1 MIRQLLALT
10 IVVSVVVGCAPR
22 PIHFM
27 REGPA
32 PAVVPKQSSWK
43 VTPSWRFY
51 TGETYDSADIPLRPV
66 VGGSQIFVA
75 EPGGKVYAL
84 ESVTGNVVW
93 QIDSKLDLSAGVGF
107 GHGVVVVASAEGQL
121 LALDPTDGKLLW
133 QSSVGAEVLARPI
146 IAGEHIIV
154 RAGDGQVIGVDKNS
168 GTISWRLRNNVP
180 SLSVRG
186 LSMPVQVNEIVVVGY
201 ASGHLS
207 GIEIESGRELWKTPI
222 SRPGGSN
229 QIDRLSDIDAD
240 ELLKRLNK
248 SLDVTSDFLK
258 TATHVIITLGTS
270 WVYRE
275 RNSEN
280 IVANCHKVPQKQFVK
295 ELLSIGQI
303 EESLL
308 NTINKFKSANQN
320 INIIFT
326 ISPVRHLKDGF
337 VENQRS
343 KAHLISALH
352 SMVDRGHSYFPS
364 YELQMDELRDYRFY
378 KEDMVHPNKLAID
391 YIWNKFKMV
400 WISEGAYQVMDEIET
415 VQKGLAHKPFQP
427 KSEAHQQFLNNLQTK
442 IKKLQD
448 SHPHIKFGG

>member
-1 MIRQLLALT
+1 
-10 IVVSVVVGCAPR
+10 
-22 PIHFM
+22 
-27 REGPA
+27 
-32 PAVVPKQSSWK
+32 
-43 VTPSWRFY
+43 
-51 TGETYDSADIPLRPV
+51 
-66 VGGSQIFVA
+66 VA

-229 QIDRLSDIDAD
+229 QIDRLIDIDAD
-240 ELLKRLNK
+240 PLIAGSQLFVAAYQDKVYAISLTAQKVQWKVPRSTLRNLAVSESELLMTLDNGVVVALGQNTGTEVWKQARLMGRGVTNPIAIPGSK
-248 SLDVTSDFLK
+248 FCVVGDYQGYVHVMDVNTGELK
-258 TATHVIITLGTS
+258 GRGHARAGAILATFVGPGFGGFYTLSERGMITA
-270 WVYRE
+270 W
-275 RNSEN
+275 
-280 IVANCHKVPQKQFVK
+280 
-295 ELLSIGQI
+295 LL
-303 EESLL
+303 EES
-308 NTINKFKSANQN
+308 S
-320 INIIFT
+320 
-326 ISPVRHLKDGF
+326 
-337 VENQRS
+337 
-343 KAHLISALH
+343 
-352 SMVDRGHSYFPS
+352 
-364 YELQMDELRDYRFY
+364 
-378 KEDMVHPNKLAID
+378 
-391 YIWNKFKMV
+391 
-400 WISEGAYQVMDEIET
+400 
-415 VQKGLAHKPFQP
+415 
-427 KSEAHQQFLNNLQTK
+427 
-442 IKKLQD
+442 
-448 SHPHIKFGG
+448 

>member
-1 MIRQLLALT
+1 MELQT
-10 IVVSVVVGCAPR
+10 
-22 PIHFM
+22 
-27 REGPA
+27 
-32 PAVVPKQSSWK
+32 Q
-43 VTPSWRFY
+43 
-51 TGETYDSADIPLRPV
+51 IPLKKEV
-66 VGGSQIFVA
+66 STIDYKSQILLLGSCFS
-75 EPGGKVYAL
+75 ENIGKKIGYYKFSNLINPFGILFHPLAIENLVQR
-84 ESVTGNVVW
+84 SVEKRPYNQKEIFHHNGLW
-93 QIDSKLDLSAGVGF
+93 HSYDAHSDLSD
-107 GHGVVVVASAEGQL
+107 
-121 LALDPTDGKLLW
+121 LDP
-133 QSSVGAEVLARPI
+133 
-146 IAGEHIIV
+146 
-154 RAGDGQVIGVDKNS
+154 
-168 GTISWRLRNNVP
+168 
-180 SLSVRG
+180 
-186 LSMPVQVNEIVVVGY
+186 
-201 ASGHLS
+201 
-207 GIEIESGRELWKTPI
+207 
-222 SRPGGSN
+222 
-229 QIDRLSDIDAD
+229 D

-270 WVYRE
+270 WVYKE

-280 IVANCHKVPQKQFVK
+280 IVANCHKVPQKQFIK
-295 ELLSIGQI
+295 ELLSIGEI

-308 NTINKFKSANQN
+308 NTINKVKSANKN
-320 INIIFT
+320 MNIIFT

-343 KAHLISALH
+343 KAHLISAVH

-427 KSEAHQQFLNNLQTK
+427 KSEAHQQFLKNLQTK
-442 IKKLQD
+442 IKELQD